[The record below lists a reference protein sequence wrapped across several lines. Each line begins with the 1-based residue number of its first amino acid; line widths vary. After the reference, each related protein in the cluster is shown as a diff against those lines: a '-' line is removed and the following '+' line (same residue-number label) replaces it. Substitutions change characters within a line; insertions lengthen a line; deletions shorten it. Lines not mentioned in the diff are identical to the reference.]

1 MKLKPLSQAIL
12 IALVGN
18 TSWNITAIADEA
30 NATSGS
36 ERAIDTINVTATR
49 MKRATKE
56 TPGSVTVID
65 SELIESRKMYNIKDA
80 IQGTPGVLIE
90 SSSGSSSPRLIIRGA
105 GQKANYGVREIM
117 VIRDGVP
124 MTDPDSFSRFDFID
138 TQDIEQIEITKG
150 PGSLYGSGSSGGT
163 IQIISKS
170 VFDDQDNQVKFG
182 AGSYG
187 SLMGHFRVSGDIND
201 SNAFAIT
208 GSHRESENSW
218 RDWNEFSSDQLSFK
232 HGFMFDSGDTLETEL
247 SYSVSDV
254 QLPASMTETEFEA
267 FEETGKQRDTS
278 SEWQNSGRY
287 SKIWFFNSRLEKD
300 LGAVTFKPRVYF
312 NNWEHYHPVTG
323 SINDNTGGGTNVFG
337 GDLEF
342 LYAHNLWGPSDL
354 VAGITGRID
363 DTDSSRKYKYADVTT
378 ETTTPPWP
386 PGAPDEVTLIHT
398 NSDERGD
405 LMRDQESTISLYG
418 VYFQESMRPSD
429 CWNVDASLRY
439 DNASF
444 DIHTVEYSEYD
455 WGSGFW
461 SDHAT
466 PQISDTNKEFD
477 LFSSKVGAT
486 YSMTDS
492 ISVFGLAAQT
502 DQLPSEG
509 EIREN
514 QDLEPSTAT
523 NFEIGLKGRSRD
535 WSMDTSIYYMTV
547 KDEIVSVLNGW
558 STEFVNAGKTEKKGF
573 EFASSYFIDQNWTIG
588 FNYAYSDYTFVDF
601 TEPVRGVGDVDQS
614 GKQIPYVPKNQ
625 YSLSLGYNHPS
636 GFKGRIQADTWGEYY
651 TDNSNSVTYGGYELL
666 TSLMLGYAK
675 GPHSITLNVDNLF
688 NQRYAT
694 EVKTNTSGEST
705 YRAGE
710 PIAGML
716 SYSYSF

>member
-1 MKLKPLSQAIL
+1 
-12 IALVGN
+12 
-18 TSWNITAIADEA
+18 
-30 NATSGS
+30 

-90 SSSGSSSPRLIIRGA
+90 SSSGSASPRLIIRGA

-117 VIRDGVP
+117 VLRDGVP

-163 IQIISKS
+163 IHIISKS
-170 VFDDQDNQVKFG
+170 VFDDQDHQVKFG

-187 SLMGHFRVSGDIND
+187 SLMAHFRVSGDIND
-201 SNAFAIT
+201 SNAIAVT
-208 GSHRESENSW
+208 GSHRASDNDW
-218 RDWNEFSSDQLSFK
+218 RDWNEFNTDQLSLK
-232 HGFMFDSGDTLETEL
+232 HGFMFDNGDTLESEL
-247 SYSVSDV
+247 SYSTSDT
-254 QLPASMTETEFEA
+254 QLPASMTEAEFEA
-267 FEETGKQRDTS
+267 FEDTGEQRDTS
-278 SEWQNSGRY
+278 SEWQDSGRY

-342 LYAHNLWGPSDL
+342 LYPHNFWGPSDL

-363 DTDSSRKYKYADVTT
+363 DTDSSRKYKYADVTYNMFS
-378 ETTTPPWP
+378 
-386 PGAPDEVTLIHT
+386 GRLDHT
-398 NSDERGD
+398 NSDEAGD

-418 VYFQESMRPSD
+418 VYFQESMQPTDR
-429 CWNVDASLRY
+429 WNVDASLRY
-439 DNASF
+439 DDAHF
-444 DIHTVEYSEYD
+444 DINTVDYSEYSWAAARWVD
-455 WGSGFW
+455 F
-461 SDHAT
+461 AT
-466 PQISDTNKEFD
+466 PQVSATDKRFD
-477 LFSSKVGAT
+477 LYSSKVGAT
-486 YSMTDS
+486 YAMTDS
-492 ISVFGLAAQT
+492 FSVFGLAAQT

-523 NFEIGLKGRSRD
+523 NFEMGLKGRSRD

-614 GKQIPYVPKNQ
+614 G
-625 YSLSLGYNHPS
+625 
-636 GFKGRIQADTWGEYY
+636 
-651 TDNSNSVTYGGYELL
+651 
-666 TSLMLGYAK
+666 
-675 GPHSITLNVDNLF
+675 
-688 NQRYAT
+688 
-694 EVKTNTSGEST
+694 
-705 YRAGE
+705 
-710 PIAGML
+710 
-716 SYSYSF
+716 